1 MKIILVSKEDDN
13 DMLQIFA
20 KIKLFMYYVLS
31 DVKNTTLM
39 TKKKK
44 KKSKVIYKVKRGFE
58 SSSKLL
64 LVMGG
69 VIFIERQM
77 EIG

>member
-1 MKIILVSKEDDN
+1 MVSKEDDN

-39 TKKKK
+39 TKKRK

-69 VIFIERQM
+69 VIFIEMQM